1 MILSAAQLLTV
12 SRGRSELSVEIKS
25 GDFSE
30 LLRIFAVNHLCKSV
44 MSKKAL
50 TLSEIN
56 QAVNFDDP
64 IGPDHEF
71 FTDFSQ
77 VRGDFEE
84 RIVYANLNVDINQE
98 QLSFNHVIN
107 GNNKV
112 TFFLGGMRGS
122 GKTSELLKYTQKLN
136 HADCFFCVTCNIDE
150 GLDLNNLEYM
160 DILVF
165 QLEKLTEALKVRNVK
180 MDKEVMT
187 LLNNWFSETVRE
199 VNKSIKGEAGAEIG
213 IETETGIWSILK
225 ILGSLKLG
233 MSGSVERATSVRTT
247 LKNRFDDFAR
257 QFNLFVEEANR
268 AVRNHGLGQ
277 EILFIVDGLEK
288 TMTVDTRRKIIME
301 ETNRIR
307 QIHANT
313 LFTLPIELMRQR
325 QILSQYFFVEMFPFV
340 KIVDRNGKRVPE
352 AFNRF
357 RDFIYRRI
365 DQKLFETEDVVNEAI
380 YYSGGSPRE
389 LLKIIKMSNV
399 FADRSQGF
407 ISMAALKQ
415 ALKRLANQTAQ
426 FIEPEQWAKIRE
438 VIRNNEKQLV
448 TPFDEVV
455 QGLLERIIL
464 MEYNDGTFKRVN
476 PVLELSD
483 AYRQLDIGA

>member
-1 MILSAAQLLTV
+1 
-12 SRGRSELSVEIKS
+12 
-25 GDFSE
+25 
-30 LLRIFAVNHLCKSV
+30 

-56 QAVNFDDP
+56 QAVNFDEP

-84 RIVYANLNVDINQE
+84 RIVYANLNVDINGE
-98 QLSFNHVIN
+98 QLSFDHAIN
-107 GNNKV
+107 GKNK
-112 TFFLGGMRGS
+112 TIFFLGGMRGS

-165 QLEKLTEALKVRNVK
+165 QLEKLTEALKARNVK
-180 MDKEVMT
+180 IDKEVMT

-268 AVRNHGLGQ
+268 AIRNHGLGQ

-288 TMTVDTRRKIIME
+288 TMTVDTRRKIVME

-340 KIVDRNGKRVPE
+340 KIVDRNGNRVPE

-365 DQKLFETEDVVNEAI
+365 DQKLFEAEDVVNEAI

>member
-1 MILSAAQLLTV
+1 
-12 SRGRSELSVEIKS
+12 
-25 GDFSE
+25 
-30 LLRIFAVNHLCKSV
+30 

-56 QAVNFDDP
+56 QAVNFDEP
-64 IGPDHEF
+64 IGPGHEL

-84 RIVYANLNVDINQE
+84 RIVYANLNVDINGE
-98 QLSFNHVIN
+98 QLTYNHAIN
-107 GNNKV
+107 GANKV

-122 GKTSELLKYTQKLN
+122 GKTSELLKYTQKL
-136 HADCFFCVTCNIDE
+136 HQADCFFCVTCNIDE

-165 QLEKLTEALKVRNVK
+165 QLEKLTEALKARDVR
-180 MDKEVMT
+180 MDREVMT
-187 LLNNWFSETVRE
+187 ALNNWFSETVRE
-199 VNKSIKGEAGAEIG
+199 INKSIKGEAGAEIG
-213 IETETGIWSILK
+213 IEAETGIWRILK

-233 MSGSVERATSVRTT
+233 MSGSIERATSVRNT

-257 QFNLFVEEANR
+257 QFNLFVEEANNSIR
-268 AVRNHGLGQ
+268 KHGLGQ
-277 EILFIVDGLEK
+277 EILFVIDGLEK
-288 TMTVDTRRKIIME
+288 TMTVDTRRKIIMD

-307 QIHANT
+307 QINANT
-313 LFTLPIELMRQR
+313 LFTLPIELMKER
-325 QILSQYFFVEMFPFV
+325 QILQQYFFVEMFPFV
-340 KIVDRNGKRVPE
+340 KIVDRNGQRVPE
-352 AFNRF
+352 AFSRF
-357 RDFIYRRI
+357 RQFVFRRV
-365 DQKLFETEDVVNEAI
+365 DESLFESEEVVNEAV

-389 LLKIIKMSNV
+389 LLKIIKMANV
-399 FADRSQGF
+399 YSDRSQGV
-407 ISMAALKQ
+407 ITMTALHQ

-426 FIEPEQWAKIRE
+426 FIEPTQWIRIKE
-438 VIRNNEKQLV
+438 VIQNNENQRV
-448 TPFDEVV
+448 TTFDEIV

-483 AYRQLDIGA
+483 AYRQLITGA

>member
-1 MILSAAQLLTV
+1 
-12 SRGRSELSVEIKS
+12 
-25 GDFSE
+25 
-30 LLRIFAVNHLCKSV
+30 
-44 MSKKAL
+44 
-50 TLSEIN
+50 
-56 QAVNFDDP
+56 
-64 IGPDHEF
+64 
-71 FTDFSQ
+71 
-77 VRGDFEE
+77 
-84 RIVYANLNVDINQE
+84 
-98 QLSFNHVIN
+98 
-107 GNNKV
+107 
-112 TFFLGGMRGS
+112 
-122 GKTSELLKYTQKLN
+122 
-136 HADCFFCVTCNIDE
+136 
-150 GLDLNNLEYM
+150 
-160 DILVF
+160 
-165 QLEKLTEALKVRNVK
+165 
-180 MDKEVMT
+180 
-187 LLNNWFSETVRE
+187 
-199 VNKSIKGEAGAEIG
+199 
-213 IETETGIWSILK
+213 
-225 ILGSLKLG
+225 
-233 MSGSVERATSVRTT
+233 
-247 LKNRFDDFAR
+247 
-257 QFNLFVEEANR
+257 
-268 AVRNHGLGQ
+268 
-277 EILFIVDGLEK
+277 
-288 TMTVDTRRKIIME
+288 ME

-340 KIVDRNGKRVPE
+340 KIVDRNGNRVPE

-365 DQKLFETEDVVNEAI
+365 DQKLFEAEDVVNEAI

-407 ISMAALKQ
+407 ICMAALKQ

>member
-1 MILSAAQLLTV
+1 
-12 SRGRSELSVEIKS
+12 
-25 GDFSE
+25 
-30 LLRIFAVNHLCKSV
+30 

-84 RIVYANLNVDINQE
+84 RIVYANLNVDINGE

-107 GNNKV
+107 GENKV

-136 HADCFFCVTCNIDE
+136 HADCLFCVTCNIDE

-165 QLEKLTEALKVRNVK
+165 QLEKLTEALKARNVR

-187 LLNNWFSETVRE
+187 LLNNWFAETVRE

-213 IETETGIWSILK
+213 VESEKGIWSILK

-277 EILFIVDGLEK
+277 EILFIIDGLEK
-288 TMTVDTRRKIIME
+288 TMTVDTRRKIVME

-307 QIHANT
+307 QIRANT

-325 QILSQYFFVEMFPFV
+325 QILQQYFFVEMFPFV
-340 KIVDRNGKRVPE
+340 KIVDRNGGRVPE

-357 RDFIYRRI
+357 RDFVYRRI
-365 DQKLFETEDVVNEAI
+365 DHTLFENEEVVNEAI

-407 ISMAALKQ
+407 ISMAALNQ

-426 FIEPEQWAKIRE
+426 FIEPAQWAKIRE
-438 VIRNNEKQLV
+438 VIHNNEKQLV